1 MDLTDMI
8 AQSQGGQG
16 LENLGRQFNLTDEQT
31 RAAVDELAPAIMAGL
46 RRETRSPD
54 GLSGLLA
61 ALADGDHGRYLE
73 GDDSGIVDDGNA
85 ILGHVFGSKD
95 VSRGVAAHAAD
106 MSGISA
112 GILKQMLPVIAAMA
126 MGALTRK
133 MTGSSGTAGGLGD
146 VLGQV
151 LGGGARGTPGGAG
164 GGLGDILGQVLGG
177 RSSGGAGPAAGG
189 GGIGDILGS
198 IFGGQA
204 SPGSREEATKRV
216 GDAMSGMLGG
226 DTPRG
231 NAADELL
238 NSVDRAIRR
247 Q

>member
-1 MDLTDMI
+1 MSSHRPREARASRI
-8 AQSQGGQG
+8 
-16 LENLGRQFNLTDEQT
+16 LGRQFNLNEEQT
-31 RAAVDELAPAIMAGL
+31 RVAVDELAPAIMAGL

-54 GLSGLLA
+54 SLSGLLA
-61 ALADGDHGRYLE
+61 ALANGDHGRYLE

-85 ILGHVFGSKD
+85 ILGHVFGSKE

-106 MSGISA
+106 VSGIGA
-112 GILKQMLPVIAAMA
+112 GILKQMLPVIAAMV

-133 MTGSSGTAGGLGD
+133 MTGTGGTAGGLGD

-151 LGGGARGTPGGAG
+151 LGGGARNAPGGAG

-177 RSSGGAGPAAGG
+177 RPGAAASPTASG

-198 IFGGQA
+198 VFGGQA
-204 SPGSREEATKRV
+204 SPGSREEVTRQV

>member
-126 MGALTRK
+126 M
-133 MTGSSGTAGGLGD
+133 
-146 VLGQV
+146 VLPE
-151 LGGGARGTPGGAG
+151 R
-164 GGLGDILGQVLGG
+164 
-177 RSSGGAGPAAGG
+177 
-189 GGIGDILGS
+189 
-198 IFGGQA
+198 
-204 SPGSREEATKRV
+204 
-216 GDAMSGMLGG
+216 
-226 DTPRG
+226 
-231 NAADELL
+231 
-238 NSVDRAIRR
+238 
-247 Q
+247 